1 MHTTQQHHK
10 FIMIGTCIAGNL
22 PVVLCKIDQFD
33 YDIKDYHLL
42 VQDDVNDN
50 NHDDEDDIAD
60 DDDSDNDG
68 QLCLLIN

>member
-1 MHTTQQHHK
+1 MQTTHLHHK
-10 FIMIGTCIAGNL
+10 FKMIGTCIAGDP
-22 PVVLCKIDQFD
+22 PVVLCKIGLF
-33 YDIKDYHLL
+33 DIKDYHLL

-50 NHDDEDDIAD
+50 NHDDDVDIAD

>member
-1 MHTTQQHHK
+1 MHTTHQHHK
-10 FIMIGTCIAGNL
+10 FIMIGTCIAGDL
-22 PVVLCKIDQFD
+22 PVVLCKIDQF
-33 YDIKDYHLL
+33 DIKDYHLL

-50 NHDDEDDIAD
+50 NHHNEVDFAD

>member
-1 MHTTQQHHK
+1 
-10 FIMIGTCIAGNL
+10 MIGTCIAGDL
-22 PVVLCKIDQFD
+22 PVVLCKIDQF
-33 YDIKDYHLL
+33 DIKDYHLL

-50 NHDDEDDIAD
+50 NHDDGDDIAD

>member
-1 MHTTQQHHK
+1 MHTTHQHHK
-10 FIMIGTCIAGNL
+10 FIMIGTCIADDQ
-22 PVVLCKIDQFD
+22 PMVLCKIDKF
-33 YDIKDYHLL
+33 DIKDYHLL